1 MQMVG
6 LYRIRNDN
14 SIDTALNFSLPTYKG
29 SKITAPSNVGMTETI
44 KVLQN
49 KINELSAK
57 LDKYEVSI
65 EEYNSYR
72 DS

>member
-1 MQMVG
+1 MVG

-14 SIDTALNFSLPTYKG
+14 SIDTALNFNLPTYKG

>member
-1 MQMVG
+1 MVG

-14 SIDTALNFSLPTYKG
+14 SVDTALNFKLPTSKG

-65 EEYNSYR
+65 EEYIY
-72 DS
+72 

>member
-1 MQMVG
+1 MVG

-14 SIDTALNFSLPTYKG
+14 SIDTALNFNLSTYKG